1 MKARTIAT
9 LTIILTLIFLVTAC
23 SSGAATSTT
32 SPSSGTL
39 DGATLVQERCTSC
52 HAAPT
57 NARGTA
63 QQWTSVV
70 QMMVARGAQL
80 NAAEQKVVIDYL
92 AANYGK

>member
-1 MKARTIAT
+1 MKARKLAFITI
-9 LTIILTLIFLVTAC
+9 LLTLIFVVTAC
-23 SSGAATSTT
+23 SSGATTTTT
-32 SPSSGTL
+32 SSSSTTL
-39 DGATLVQERCTSC
+39 DGATLFQERCSTC

-80 NAAEQKVVIDYL
+80 NQAEQKAVIDYL
-92 AANYGK
+92 VANYSK

>member
-1 MKARTIAT
+1 MKVRTIAL
-9 LTIILTLIFLVTAC
+9 LTILITVIFLVTAC
-23 SSGAATSTT
+23 SSGAATST
-32 SPSSGTL
+32 SSSSSTTQ
-39 DGATLVQERCTSC
+39 DGATLFQERCSTC
-52 HAAPT
+52 HALPT

-63 QQWTSVV
+63 QQWTTVV

>member
-1 MKARTIAT
+1 MKARKIAIITT
-9 LTIILTLIFLVTAC
+9 LLIMIFIITAC

-32 SPSSGTL
+32 SSSSTTL
-39 DGATLVQERCTSC
+39 DGATLFQQRCSTC

-57 NARGTA
+57 TARGTA

-80 NAAEQKVVIDYL
+80 NAAEQKAVIDYL
-92 AANYGK
+92 AANQGK